1 MKMNSQKV
9 CNFIKKETPKQAF
22 FCEFCKIFKNTF
34 LTEHP
39 RATELFSNQKYYF
52 KLFARYLA
60 TDFEALYEKSF
71 MLHHDFI
78 T

>member
-1 MKMNSQKV
+1 M
-9 CNFIKKETPKQAF
+9 
-22 FCEFCKIFKNTF
+22 KIFKNTF
-34 LTEHP
+34 FTEHP
-39 RATELFSNQKYYF
+39 RATELFSNHKYYF

-71 MLHHDFI
+71 MLHYHFI